1 MRNLK
6 EPCVFENTVM
16 RLKINKKL
24 IDNEYLSLYLNSNS
38 GLQELR
44 KNAKHAVNQASINQ
58 TDVKKCINTFA

>member
-1 MRNLK
+1 VRNLK
-6 EPCVFENTVM
+6 EPCVFENNVM

-44 KNAKHAVNQASINQ
+44 KNANQASINQ